1 MTADCKQN
9 LHYMVDLSSRLAQI
23 KEYVDEGKYFT
34 INRARQYGKTTTLR
48 ALKGY
53 LKDEYY
59 VISMDFQVQMSFAK
73 FRDENAFSVA
83 FAKAFVRIV
92 QNLDA
97 IIPAEMKEAAD
108 NLENATQKGREEL
121 ELVELFQYLSAIC
134 QKADKPLVLM
144 IDEVD
149 SAANNQVFLD
159 FLAQLRG
166 YYIDRDSTAT
176 FHCVILA
183 GIYDICRKEG
193 PIIDG
198 GIPYDLRAHQRTTS
212 DIKNLKLK
220 LRPEAEHQY
229 NSPWNIAADFSI
241 EMSFSIVQIEEM
253 LQEYEEDHCTG
264 MDIKAVAEEIYQ
276 YTSGYPYLVSAICKL
291 MDEEIADGRDSKEFA
306 EAWSKEGVARAV
318 KILLKENVPLFDS
331 MIKQLDIFHDLRSMI
346 EEMLYKG
353 RKVSFSPAEKSINLG
368 IMFGFLKE
376 KDGYVAV
383 SNRIFEMYLLNLFIS
398 EESIKSEIFFYGQSS
413 KGQFIVNSRLN
424 MELVLEKF
432 IMHFT
437 EIYGDNDQKFIE
449 EYGRKFFLL
458 YLKPIINGVGNYYI
472 EAQTRDA
479 KRTDVIVD
487 YLGEQF
493 IVELKI
499 WHGNEYNERGEKQ
512 LLEYLE
518 YYHADKGYMISF
530 NFNKKKNVGMKTIEI
545 GDKKLIEAVI

>member
-1 MTADCKQN
+1 MQKYFNTEGCCKPDM
-9 LHYMVDLSSRLAQI
+9 HYMVCLDERLDKI
-23 KEYVDEGKYFT
+23 KRLFVDRRKYFI
-34 INRARQYGKTTTLR
+34 INKGRQYGKTTTLM
-48 ALKGY
+48 ALAEY
-53 LKDEYY
+53 LKMDYI
-59 VISMDFQVQMSFAK
+59 VLFIDFQIMSSASFK
-73 FRDENAFSVA
+73 DEETFITAFIEYMEELINTEPELTETIDTES
-83 FAKAFVRIV
+83 F
-92 QNLDA
+92 QNMVSL
-97 IIPAEMKEAAD
+97 K
-108 NLENATQKGREEL
+108 LQKGISL
-121 ELVELFQYLSAIC
+121 DKLFRSWSKIC
-134 QKADKPLVLM
+134 QNSPKPIVLI
-144 IDEVD
+144 IDEID
-149 SAANNQVFLD
+149 SASNHQVFLD
-159 FLAQLRG
+159 FLSMLRG
-166 YYIDRDSTAT
+166 YYLSRDKRPI
-176 FHCVILA
+176 FHSVIFS
-183 GIYDICRKEG
+183 GVY
-193 PIIDG
+193 
-198 GIPYDLRAHQRTTS
+198 

-253 LQEYEEDHCTG
+253 LQEYEEDYRTG
-264 MDIKAVAEEIYQ
+264 MNIKAVAEEIYQ

>member
-1 MTADCKQN
+1 MQKYFNTEGCCKSDI
-9 LHYMVDLSSRLAQI
+9 HYMVRLDDRLDKI
-23 KEYVDEGKYFT
+23 KRLFVDQRKYFI
-34 INRARQYGKTTTLR
+34 INKGRQYGKTTTLM
-48 ALKGY
+48 ALAEY
-53 LKDEYY
+53 LKMDYIVLFIDFQIMSSANFKDEKSF
-59 VISMDFQVQMSFAK
+59 VISFIEYIEELAHTES
-73 FRDENAFSVA
+73 EL
-83 FAKAFVRIV
+83 AKAIDAESF
-92 QNLDA
+92 QNMTFLKTQDGVSLD
-97 IIPAEMKEAAD
+97 K
-108 NLENATQKGREEL
+108 
-121 ELVELFQYLSAIC
+121 LFRCWSKIC
-134 QKADKPLVLM
+134 QSSPKPIVM
-144 IDEVD
+144 IIDEID
-149 SAANNQVFLD
+149 SASNHQVFLD
-159 FLAQLRG
+159 FLSMLRG
-166 YYIDRDSTAT
+166 YYLSRDKRAI
-176 FHCVILA
+176 FHSVIFS
-183 GIYDICRKEG
+183 GVY
-193 PIIDG
+193 
-198 GIPYDLRAHQRTTS
+198 

-241 EMSFSIVQIEEM
+241 EMSFSICQVEEM
-253 LQEYEEDHCTG
+253 LQEYEADYHTG

-276 YTSGYPYLVSAICKL
+276 YTSGYPYLVSVICKL
-291 MDEEIADGRDSKEFA
+291 IDEKLNKT
-306 EAWSKEGVARAV
+306 WSKEGVAHAV
-318 KILLKENVPLFDS
+318 KILLKENVSLFDS
-331 MIKQLDIFHDLRSMI
+331 MIKQLDTFHDLRSMI

-376 KDGYVAV
+376 MDGYVAI

-398 EESIKSEIFFYGQSS
+398 EESIKSEIFFYGQSN
-413 KGQFIVNSRLN
+413 KNQFIRDSRLN

-432 IMHFT
+432 IIHFA
-437 EIYGDNDQKFIE
+437 EIYGDNDQKFVE

-472 EAQTRDA
+472 ESQTRDA

-518 YYHADKGYMISF
+518 NYRADKGYMISF
-530 NFNKKKNVGMKTIEI
+530 NFNKKKNVGMKVIEI

>member
-1 MTADCKQN
+1 MQKYFNTEGCCKPEV
-9 LHYMVDLSSRLAQI
+9 HYMVRLDDRLDKI
-23 KEYVDEGKYFT
+23 KRLLVDKGKYFI
-34 INRARQYGKTTTLR
+34 INKGRQYGKTTTLM
-48 ALKGY
+48 ALAEY
-53 LKDEYY
+53 LKMDYVVLFIDFQIMTSANFKDEKSF
-59 VISMDFQVQMSFAK
+59 VISFI
-73 FRDENAFSVA
+73 EY
-83 FAKAFVRIV
+83 I
-92 QNLDA
+92 
-97 IIPAEMKEAAD
+97 
-108 NLENATQKGREEL
+108 EEL
-121 ELVELFQYLSAIC
+121 TSTEPELLETIDTESFKNMVCLKNQENISLDKLFRCWSKIC
-134 QKADKPLVLM
+134 QSSQKPVVLI
-144 IDEVD
+144 IDEID
-149 SAANNQVFLD
+149 SASNHQVFLD
-159 FLAQLRG
+159 FLSILRG
-166 YYIDRDSTAT
+166 YYLSRDKRTI
-176 FHCVILA
+176 FHSVIFS
-183 GIYDICRKEG
+183 GVY
-193 PIIDG
+193 
-198 GIPYDLRAHQRTTS
+198 

-220 LRPEAEHQY
+220 LRPESEHQY
-229 NSPWNIAADFSI
+229 NSPWNIAANFSI
-241 EMSFSIVQIEEM
+241 EMSFSTCQIEKM
-253 LQEYEEDHCTG
+253 LMEYEADHHTG
-264 MDIKAVAEEIYQ
+264 MDIKEVAKEIYQ
-276 YTSGYPYLVSAICKL
+276 YTSGYPYLVSVICKL
-291 MDEEIADGRDSKEFA
+291 IDEKIIDNQKHAEFVGS
-306 EAWSKEGVARAV
+306 WSKEGVIEAV

-376 KDGYVAV
+376 VDGYVAI

-398 EESIKSEIFFYGQSS
+398 EESIKSEIFFYGQSNKS
-413 KGQFIVNSRLN
+413 QFIVNSRLN

-432 IMHFT
+432 VIHFT

-518 YYHADKGYMISF
+518 YYHARKGYMISF
-530 NFNKKKNVGMKTIEI
+530 NFNKKKNIGMNVIEV